1 MNGVVTNNS
10 SDRLYNLLPTIHRKR
25 DEELGGPLRDLLRVI
40 AEQVNVVEEDILQ
53 LYENWFIETCQDW
66 VVPYIGDLVGYQIAH
81 EAGEPSSAS
90 TAQARLRN
98 KILIPRR
105 DVANTIQSRRRRGT
119 LALLEELARDAAGW
133 PARAVEF
140 FRLLCFTQSLNH
152 LLLERGRTVDLRW
165 MDALDLLDG
174 PFDTL
179 AHTVDVRSVASRR
192 TVGRYNLSNVG
203 VFVWRLREYPVT
215 KSQAANRENEGLPHA
230 YTFSFLGNDGPLYAR
245 TQPETDPMHIADE
258 SNLPVQIR
266 RRAFEKHKELY
277 YGENKSLHIWKEVQH
292 AEPAE
297 PEREKVELTPV
308 PADRIIPADLSDWE
322 RYRPPQGH
330 LAVDPALGRIVIHPA
345 DSPLGLW
352 VSYRYG
358 FSADIG
364 GGEYHRPIPQPT
376 PRPKPPGEPQ
386 PAPPFKKTVGENGE
400 CKTLKE
406 AYDQWGKVRQTT
418 PIAIFEIVDSGVYDP
433 LNITLKKGESLS
445 IRAADRVRPIIYLP
459 DKRRNAPDSLMVT
472 SKTGGCVTLDGLL
485 VAGRGVSI
493 KGAIEQVKIRHCT
506 LTPGWEI
513 THDCDPKWP
522 AKPSLDLN
530 DACNRVVIEHS
541 IVGSIQIY
549 KNEVRQDPLSL
560 NISDSVID
568 ATSDDREAIGAP
580 NCPRAHASLRIARST
595 VIGQVEIHD
604 IALAE
609 DCIFTGSVTV
619 TRRQAGCMRF
629 CYVPPES
636 RTPRRFNCQPDL
648 VDQAVNQKL
657 GRPDQAE
664 ARLRARAA
672 ERLRAQPQ
680 FNSARFGKPAYCQL
694 SDSCAGEIK
703 RGASDESEMGVF
715 HDLFQPQRAANLRA
729 RLDEFMPAG
738 MEAGIIFAS

>member
-1 MNGVVTNNS
+1 MNGVATHNS
-10 SDRLYNLLPTIHRKR
+10 TDRIYNLLPTIHRKR
-25 DEELGGPLRDLLRVI
+25 DEELGEPLRELLRVI

-66 VVPYIGDLVGYQIAH
+66 VAPYIGDLVGYQPVH
-81 EAGEPSSAS
+81 EAGEPSSAD
-90 TAQARLRN
+90 TAQARMRN

-165 MDALDLLDG
+165 MDAFDLLDG

-179 AHTVDVRSVASRR
+179 AHTVDVRSVASHR
-192 TVGRYNLSNVG
+192 TVGRYNLPNVG

-230 YTFSFLGNDGPLYAR
+230 YTFSFLGNDAPLYAR
-245 TQPETDPMHIADE
+245 TQPETDPTHIADE
-258 SNLPVQIR
+258 SNLPVPIR

-292 AEPAE
+292 TESGE
-297 PEREKVELTPV
+297 PEQEKVELTPV
-308 PADRIIPADLSDWE
+308 PSDQIIPADLSDWE
-322 RYRPPQGH
+322 RYRPPQGY

-352 VSYRYG
+352 VYYRYG

-364 GGEYHRPIPQPT
+364 GGEYHRPIPQPV
-376 PRPKPPGEPQ
+376 PRPKPPGKPQ
-386 PAPPFKKTVGENGE
+386 PAPPFMRTVGENGE

-406 AYDQWGKVRQTT
+406 AYDQWGKVRQTR
-418 PIAIFEIVDSGVYDP
+418 PIAILEIVDSGVYDP
-433 LNITLKKGESLS
+433 LNITLKKGESLH

-459 DKRRNAPDSLMVT
+459 DKRRNAPDSLMVN
-472 SKTGGCVTLDGLL
+472 SKTGGCITLDGLL
-485 VAGRGVSI
+485 VAGRSVSI

-513 THDCDPKWP
+513 TPDCDPKWP

-530 DACNRVVIEHS
+530 DACCRVIIEHS
-541 IVGSIQIY
+541 IVGSIQVY
-549 KNEVRQDPLSL
+549 KNEVRQDPVSL
-560 NISDSVID
+560 NINDSIID

-580 NCPRAHASLRIARST
+580 NCPRAHASLRIARCT

-629 CYVPPES
+629 CYAPPES

-657 GRPDQAE
+657 PKPDQAE
-664 ARLRARAA
+664 ARARAKAA
-672 ERLRAQPQ
+672 ERLRVRPQ

-694 SDSCAGEIK
+694 SDSCAEEIK
-703 RGASDESEMGVF
+703 RGASDESEIGAF

-729 RLDEFMPAG
+729 RLDEFIPAG
-738 MEAGIIFAS
+738 MDAGINFAS